1 MFFAMIRRI
10 VGALTVVATASLSFA
25 QVPSFDISCEGTQST
40 GGGARLYQYEVRN
53 ISPAPVMLTDLRIG
67 TDDLTLL
74 NYSNILNPPGF
85 NFLLGQDTV
94 LWTSTVK
101 TAHGAIIPNGQ
112 WVRPTAGLIRWN
124 NPQGLVMPP
133 GATAVFGF
141 DHPFPAEDVEW
152 VANAVGGPIG
162 IGVPNLP
169 VAGPLAVFTNG
180 PVHAPAIP
188 EPLGGA
194 ILGLIG
200 VAGLR
205 RRA

>member
-1 MFFAMIRRI
+1 MLYAAIRR
-10 VGALTVVATASLSFA
+10 VLCALAVLATASTSLA

-40 GGGARLYQYEVRN
+40 GGGVRLYQYEVRN
-53 ISPAPVMLTDLRIG
+53 ISPAPVTLTDLRIG
-67 TDDLTLL
+67 TDDLALI

-101 TAHGAIIPNGQ
+101 TAHGAVIPNGQ

-124 NPQGLVMPP
+124 NPQGLVIQP
-133 GATAVFGF
+133 GTTAVFGF
-141 DHPFPAEDVEW
+141 DHPFPGEDVEW

-162 IGVPNLP
+162 IGLPNLP

-180 PVHAPAIP
+180 PVHAPTIP
-188 EPLGGA
+188 EPVGA
-194 ILGLIG
+194 AMLGL
-200 VAGLR
+200 AGLISRR